1 MNDRK
6 YLLEIVDN
14 FSGETIRQILVLGYP
29 YDIDSREILEK
40 RVMDEARD
48 YYQGTKIEF
57 NPGDIDYNITHFF
70 DDEILDLR
78 KEEANE

>member
-6 YLLEIVDN
+6 YLVEVIDN
-14 FSGETIRQILVLGYP
+14 FSGETIKQFLVLGYP

-48 YYQGTKIEF
+48 YYKGTKI
-57 NPGDIDYNITHFF
+57 
-70 DDEILDLR
+70 
-78 KEEANE
+78 